1 MIELKLTNDEK
12 KNILTALS
20 YVIGELNKSANEMIE
35 DEGVDVYRESDVP
48 AHQVEFELLWHK
60 VNKA

>member
-12 KNILTALS
+12 KNILAALS
-20 YVIGELNKSANEMIE
+20 YVIGELNKSADEMIE
-35 DEGVDVYRESDVP
+35 DVGIEAYRESSIP

-60 VNKA
+60 VHES